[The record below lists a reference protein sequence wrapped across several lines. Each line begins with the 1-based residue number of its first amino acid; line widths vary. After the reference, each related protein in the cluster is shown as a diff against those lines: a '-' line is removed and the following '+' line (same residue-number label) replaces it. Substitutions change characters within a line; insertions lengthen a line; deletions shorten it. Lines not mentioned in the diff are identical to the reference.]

1 MKVIVT
7 SVQMIKF
14 DKSRPYNSLPV
25 LPPKTDVE
33 TKKILLKTIKASR
46 ALGKLNGALSNLP
59 NPNLFLDTI
68 QIKEAKASSAIEN
81 IITTNDELFESMIAD
96 KKSFNPAAK
105 EILSYKSALFKGLN
119 EIDRRPFITT
129 NLCIKLVQEIKQN
142 ISSIRKT
149 SGTTLLNGKGQKVY
163 TPPSGENIIRKKMSN
178 LEKFINENDKIDPLI
193 KMAILHYQFEAIHP
207 FLDGNGRTGRI
218 LLLLYLKLEGLLD
231 IPAIYLSEY
240 IIENKTKYYKYLRE
254 VTEKSKWENYILY
267 MLDMVEVTSL
277 RVIDKLDQIIVLMDE
292 IEAIIKKVKPK
303 LFSKELL
310 EIIFKLPYTKR
321 KNLIEAKLGTP
332 KTVGN
337 YLIELEKL
345 GVLRSK
351 KVGKEKLYINHKL
364 METLK

>member
-1 MKVIVT
+1 M
-7 SVQMIKF
+7 SKF
-14 DKSRPYNSLPV
+14 DKSRPYNNLPA
-25 LPPKTDVE
+25 LPPKIDVE
-33 TKKILLKTIKASR
+33 TKRILLKTIKASR

-81 IITTNDELFESMIAD
+81 IITTNDELFESMVAD
-96 KKSFNPAAK
+96 KKSYNPAAK
-105 EILSYKSALFKGLN
+105 EILSYKSALFKGLK
-119 EIDRRPFITT
+119 EIEKRPFIST
-129 NLCIKLVQEIKQN
+129 NLCVKIVQEIKQN
-142 ISSIRKT
+142 TSSIRVT
-149 SGTTLLNGKGQKVY
+149 PGTALLNGKGQKVY
-163 TPPSGENIIRKKMSN
+163 TPPSGESVIRKKMAN
-178 LEKFINENDKIDPLI
+178 LEKFINENEKIDPLI

-207 FLDGNGRTGRI
+207 FSDGNGRTGRI

-240 IIENKTKYYKYLRE
+240 IIDNKANYYKFLRQ
-254 VTEKSKWENYILY
+254 VTEKGKWENYIVY

-277 RVIDKLDQIIVLMDE
+277 KVIDKLDQILLLMNQVE
-292 IEAIIKKVKPK
+292 KRIKSKNPK

-310 EIIFKLPYTKR
+310 EIIFRLPYTKR

-345 GVLRSK
+345 GILKSK
-351 KVGKEKLYINHKL
+351 KVGKEKLYVNYKL
-364 METLK
+364 MESLQ